1 MKLAI
6 IGSGQCRKLLQTNLN
21 KSFEKFNK
29 DFYFHTWDHE
39 LNPNVNKLQNFF
51 PDAKIEIEKYEDRFD
66 RYLEYKPVG
75 RVDNLRYEFAQFY
88 TVLKSFKLVDNKDY
102 DFFIRTRTD
111 ISYPTDLHSWF
122 NPNDIHWPHLKR
134 KVWHAL
140 KSCVDQSVWRTLTP
154 HLQVRHLL
162 ENTETLDNRVM
173 DIKPIILS
181 PIRLVTPNGA
191 VMFDDF
197 SWIMNRQAF
206 DKISELDIDETMKFA
221 MDLKI
226 KSEFTL
232 QSPIIWSEIFRSLGI
247 YIIDAPVGGNIIRNK
262 GDKQELVPQYGDIS

>member
-1 MKLAI
+1 
-6 IGSGQCRKLLQTNLN
+6 
-21 KSFEKFNK
+21 
-29 DFYFHTWDHE
+29 
-39 LNPNVNKLQNFF
+39 
-51 PDAKIEIEKYEDRFD
+51 
-66 RYLEYKPVG
+66 
-75 RVDNLRYEFAQFY
+75 
-88 TVLKSFKLVDNKDY
+88 
-102 DFFIRTRTD
+102 
-111 ISYPTDLHSWF
+111 
-122 NPNDIHWPHLKR
+122 
-134 KVWHAL
+134 
-140 KSCVDQSVWRTLTP
+140 
-154 HLQVRHLL
+154 
-162 ENTETLDNRVM
+162 M